1 MRPRL
6 TRPASVLFFAAVLV
20 CAPSGLRAAH
30 QRINSPNPADPMAV
44 QIYQL
49 DNGLTVY
56 LTENHDTPRFF
67 AEMAV
72 RAGSK
77 HDPAQ
82 STGLA
87 HYLEHM
93 LFKGTRNYGTLDFA
107 KEKPHLDRITDLYE
121 QHFRETDPAK
131 RAAIYAEINR
141 EAQLAAAVEIPNEM
155 DRLYQAM
162 GEEGLNAHTWHE
174 ETVYNV
180 GLPANRLEQWAIIE
194 AERFQQPVFRLFQTE
209 LETVYEEKNQSL
221 DNKQWILNEA
231 VGRLLFKQHPYG
243 QQTTIGEVEHLKNP
257 SLKNLYR
264 YYDTWYV
271 PNNMAIALSGDIHT
285 RPTLELI
292 DRHFSVWKPKP
303 LPEAKHWSEAP
314 MAGPERVTVQYKG
327 EEMVRLAFRLPG
339 RSHPD
344 AEALKLVDMI
354 LDNSVAGL
362 INLNLNQQ
370 QRVRRAGAGPEINND
385 YGAEYLW
392 GIPKKGQSLEEVEK
406 LLLEQIE
413 LVKKGEFEDWI
424 LPAIIN
430 DFKKNRKA
438 ALEAN
443 ESRVAWMRGSFIAFE
458 DWDHAVAEITRLEQV
473 TKLDVV
479 RVANRHFGGGYVSG
493 YRVDAQHEVPKI
505 EKPPIDPIP
514 IDSTRQS
521 AFVKQVTA
529 MKVRPLEPVFVKPGK
544 DYRKEKLPDAVEFYS
559 SKNPLNDLFALT
571 ISVDVGSRHDNRLSM
586 ATQLLDKSG
595 TKRFSAEQLK
605 KEWYKLGTDFGVGI
619 GDNETFINL
628 SGLDDNFDASLA
640 LLLEVL
646 REPSADAAT
655 LEELKKIILVQR
667 EDAKKDFRTVAG
679 AVALFNRYGTNSS
692 YLKALPNDAVQAMTM
707 ETLHGLTRGLLN
719 YPLTVTYSGSLPVKQ
734 VGEMLRQRLRREAA
748 VQAAPP
754 YVFLKA
760 AAPAGNRIYLF
771 NKEMAQSQ
779 VRLEFADGEYHEANF
794 PAVQLYNEY
803 FSGSMAG
810 IVFQE
815 LREARALAYS
825 AGAVYGQGSRKGEQN
840 LMTGGIGTQTDK
852 TLDAVEAFLGLLD
865 NLPASP
871 ERFQASHDA
880 ILTRYRTGKIG
891 FREVLGAVRSWER
904 LEVPIDP
911 RKARFEKVQ
920 RAGLDLVLQFHQEHL
935 KGKPKLISIVGDKSK
950 IDLERLQKSGAI
962 TELELKDLFA
972 F

>member
-1 MRPRL
+1 MKS
-6 TRPASVLFFAAVLV
+6 PARFPTFLV
-20 CAPSGLRAAH
+20 FGLLLLASSPGWAGYKRVN
-30 QRINSPNPADPMAV
+30 RPNPADPMAV

-56 LTENHDTPRFF
+56 LTKNHDTPRFF
-67 AEMAV
+67 AEIAV

-77 HDPAQ
+77 HDPAE

-93 LFKGTRNYGTLDFA
+93 LFKGTRHFGTLDFA

-131 RAAIYAEINR
+131 RLAIYAGINR
-141 EAQLAAAVEIPNEM
+141 ETQLAAQLEIPNEM
-155 DRLYQAM
+155 DRLYQAL

-180 GLPANRLEQWAIIE
+180 GLPANRLEQWSIIE
-194 AERFQQPVFRLFQTE
+194 AERFHQPVFRLFQTE

-231 VGRLLFKQHPYG
+231 VSRLLFKNHPYG

-271 PNNMAIALSGDIHT
+271 PNNMAIALSGDISPRRT
-285 RPTLELI
+285 VEII
-292 DRHFSVWKPKP
+292 DRHFSIWKPKP
-303 LPEAKHWSEAP
+303 LPEAKHWTEAP
-314 MAGPERVTVQYKG
+314 LSGPERATVRYQG

-339 RSHPD
+339 RSHAD

-370 QRVRRAGAGPEINND
+370 QRVRRAGSSPEINND
-385 YGAEYLW
+385 FGAEYLW
-392 GIPKKGQSLEEVEK
+392 GVPKKGQTLAEVEN

-413 LVKKGEFEDWI
+413 LVKKGGFEDWI

-458 DWDHAVAEITRLEQV
+458 DWDHAVAEISRLEQV
-473 TKLDVV
+473 TKPDVV
-479 RVANRHFGGGYVSG
+479 RVANRYFGGGYVAG
-493 YRVDAQHEVPKI
+493 CRVDAQHEVPKI
-505 EKPPIDPIP
+505 EKPPIDAIP
-514 IDSTRQS
+514 IDTTRQS
-521 AFVKQVTA
+521 AFVQQVLA
-529 MKVRPLEPVFVKPGK
+529 MKVRELEPVFVKPGK
-544 DYRKEKLPDAVEFYS
+544 DYRKEKLQDGVALYA
-559 SKNPLNDLFALT
+559 SKNPLNDLFSLT

-595 TKRFSAEQLK
+595 TKRFRAEQLK

-619 GDNETFINL
+619 GDNETYINL
-628 SGLDDNFDASLA
+628 SGLDENLDASLA
-640 LLLEVL
+640 LLMEVL

-667 EDAKKDFRTVAG
+667 EDAKKDFRTLAG
-679 AVALFNRYGTNSS
+679 AVALFNRYGVNSP
-692 YLKALPNDAVQAMTM
+692 YLKALPNAAVQAMTIDQ
-707 ETLHGLTRGLLN
+707 LHGLTRGLLN
-719 YPLTVTYSGSLPVKQ
+719 YPLTVTYTGSLPLKQ
-734 VGEMLRQRLRREAA
+734 VRQRLEQRLGREVA

-754 YVFLKA
+754 YVFLQA
-760 AAPAGNRIYLF
+760 AAPEANRIYLF

-779 VRLEFADGEYHEANF
+779 VRLEFGDGEYHEADF

-803 FSGSMAG
+803 FSGGMAG

-825 AGAVYGQGSRKGEQN
+825 AGAVYGNGSRKGEQN

-871 ERFQASHDA
+871 ERFQAARAA
-880 ILTRYRTGKIG
+880 ILMRYRTGKIG

-920 RAGLDLVLQFHQEHL
+920 RAGLDLVLQFHREHL

-950 IDLERLQKSGAI
+950 MDLDRLQKRGTVTA
-962 TELELKDLFA
+962 LELQDLFA

>member
-1 MRPRL
+1 MKPRSL
-6 TRPASVLFFAAVLV
+6 LPTWIALVLVLFASSPVWAGFK
-20 CAPSGLRAAH
+20 
-30 QRINSPNPADPMAV
+30 RINRPNPEDPMAV
-44 QIYQL
+44 QIYEL

-56 LTENHDTPRFF
+56 LTENHDTPRFY
-67 AEMAV
+67 AEIAV

-77 HDPAQ
+77 NDPAE

-93 LFKGTRNYGTLDFA
+93 LFKGTRNFGTLDFA
-107 KEKPHLDRITDLYE
+107 AEQPHLDRITDLYE
-121 QHFRETDPAK
+121 QHFLETDPAK
-131 RAAIYAEINR
+131 RVALYAEINR
-141 EAQLAAAVEIPNEM
+141 EAQLAAKVEIPNEM
-155 DRLYQAM
+155 DRLYQAL

-180 GLPANRLEQWAIIE
+180 GLPANRVEQWALVE
-194 AERFQQPVFRLFQTE
+194 AERFRQPVFRLFQTE

-221 DNKQWILNEA
+221 DNKERILDEA
-231 VGRLLFKQHPYG
+231 VDRLLFKHHPYG

-271 PNNMAIALSGDIHT
+271 PNNMAVALSGDIQA
-285 RPTLELI
+285 RRAIQLI
-292 DRHFSVWKPKP
+292 DRHFSAWKPKP
-303 LPEAKHWSEAP
+303 LPEAKRWTETPLA
-314 MAGPERVTVQYKG
+314 APERVTVHYKG

-339 RSHPD
+339 RNDPD

-370 QRVRRAGAGPEINND
+370 QRVRRAGSGPEINND

-392 GIPKKGQSLEEVEK
+392 GIPKKGQSLEDVEK
-406 LLLEQIE
+406 LLLEQVE
-413 LVKKGEFEDWI
+413 LVKQGEFEDWI
-424 LPAIIN
+424 IPAILN

-443 ESRVAWMRGSFIAFE
+443 ESRAAWMRASFIAFE
-458 DWDHAVAEITRLEQV
+458 DWDHAVAQIRRLEKV
-473 TKLDVV
+473 TKSDVV
-479 RVANRHFGGGYVSG
+479 RVAKQYFQGGYVAG
-493 YRVDAQHEVPKI
+493 YRLDGQHDVPKI
-505 EKPPIDPIP
+505 EKPPIDAIP
-514 IDSTRQS
+514 LDATRKS
-521 AFVKQVTA
+521 DFISKILA
-529 MKVRPLEPVFVKPGK
+529 MKVREMEPVFVKPGR
-544 DYRKEKLPDAVEFYS
+544 DYRKEAVQDGVVLYCTR
-559 SKNPLNDLFALT
+559 NPLNDLFGFT

-619 GDNETFINL
+619 GENETYINL
-628 SGLDDNFDASLA
+628 SGLDENLDASLA
-640 LLLEVL
+640 LLMEVL
-646 REPSADAAT
+646 REPSADTAT

-667 EDAKKDFRTVAG
+667 EDAKKDFRTIAG
-679 AVALFNRYGTNSS
+679 AVSLFNRYGPDSP
-692 YLKALPNDAVQAMTM
+692 YRRALPNEAIQAMTIDQ
-707 ETLHGLTRGLLN
+707 LHGLTRGLLN
-719 YPLTVTYSGSLPVKQ
+719 YPLTLTYTGSRPLKEV
-734 VGEMLRQRLRREAA
+734 ERMIRQRLGREGAR
-748 VQAAPP
+748 QPAPP
-754 YVFLKA
+754 YVFLKV
-760 AAPAGNRIYLF
+760 AAPTANRIYFF

-779 VRLEFADGEYHEANF
+779 VRLEFGDGVYDEANF
-794 PAVQLYNEY
+794 PAIQLYNEY
-803 FSGSMAG
+803 FSGGMAG

-825 AGAVYGQGSRKGEQN
+825 AGAVYGNGSRKGEQN
-840 LMTGGIGTQTDK
+840 IMTGGIGTQTDK
-852 TLDAVEAFLGLLD
+852 TLDSVEAFLGLLEH
-865 NLPASP
+865 LPASP
-871 ERFQASHDA
+871 ERFQATRDA
-880 ILTRYRTGKIG
+880 ILMRYRTGKIG

-920 RAGLDLVLQFHQEHL
+920 RASLDQVMQFHQQHL
-935 KGKPKLISIVGDKSK
+935 QGKPKLISIVGDKSK
-950 IDLERLQKSGAI
+950 IDLERLKNSGAI